1 MEPSRESGEY
11 ASVPAFLPPTS
22 PQPPTVYIFGHRGV
36 HGAVYTYPQIYMH
49 PPPSMCI
56 ACVRLTVHTVHVVI
70 SDMHF
75 IWAF

>member
-49 PPPSMCI
+49 PRPPPPVC
-56 ACVRLTVHTVHVVI
+56 A
-70 SDMHF
+70 
-75 IWAF
+75 